1 MSTTT
6 AAFEIS
12 FPAAT
17 LTARLASAW
26 DSLVG
31 LVLPR
36 VESWTLELTQDEVD
50 ADLRNGYGSDRE

>member
-6 AAFEIS
+6 AAFETS
-12 FPAAT
+12 FPTST

-26 DSLVG
+26 DILVG

-36 VESWTLELTQDEVD
+36 VEAWTLELTQAEVD
-50 ADLRNGYGSDRE
+50 ADLRDGYGSDRE